1 MAKSIL
7 ANINPRI
14 LRWARETAR
23 LTPEAAAKAVAVSV
37 EKLLA
42 CEAGDDQLTFNQF
55 LAAANAYKRA
65 PALFYL
71 EEPPNGFQPIQDF
84 RRLPDVAEDPLST
97 SLAWAVRQARERREI
112 ALELRGDLDDPV
124 RAFALTASIRDDVE
138 KTGQAIRTALGVRK
152 DDQIGW
158 RAKAFDN
165 WRLAIEAL
173 DVLVFM
179 VPKIPLA
186 EMRGVAIADETLPV
200 ILVNSRDR
208 TNGRTF
214 TLLHEFCHLL
224 VRASGISGFGEPDEP
239 QKARIEAFC
248 NAVAA
253 AALVPAGWLLE
264 EPLVRTKGD
273 QKTWDSDEL
282 AALANRFGVSR
293 EVVLR
298 RLLTLGR
305 TTAAHYESHRRA
317 FIKEYE
323 DLADVKSEGGPARHI
338 VVLSQL
344 GRGFTRLILRGYHD
358 QQLTLRDVANHLNMR
373 AGAVAAIEQAA
384 FGLKA

>member
-1 MAKSIL
+1 MAKSIP
-7 ANINPRI
+7 ANVNPRI
-14 LRWARETAR
+14 LQWAREAAR
-23 LTPEAAAKAVAVSV
+23 LAPEAAAKAIAVSV

-42 CEAGDDQLTFNQF
+42 CEAGDEQLTFNQF

-71 EEPPNGFQPIQDF
+71 DAPPAGFQPIQDF
-84 RRLPDVAEDPLST
+84 RRLPDLGEDPLSAP
-97 SLAWAVRQARERREI
+97 LAWAVRQAHERREV
-112 ALELRGDLDDPV
+112 AVELRNDLDDPV
-124 RAFALTASIRDDVE
+124 KPFALAATLRDDVE
-138 KTGQAIRTALGVRK
+138 KTGQAIRAALGVRK
-152 DDQIGW
+152 EDQIGW
-158 RAKAFDN
+158 RVKAFDN

-186 EMRGVAIADETLPV
+186 EMRGVAIADASMPV

-224 VRASGISGFGEPDEP
+224 LHASGISGFAESDDP
-239 QKARIEAFC
+239 QKARVEQFC

-264 EPLVRTKGD
+264 EPLVRAKGD
-273 QKTWDSDEL
+273 QKTWAADEL
-282 AALANRFGVSR
+282 TALAARFGISR
-293 EVVLR
+293 EVALR

-317 FIKEYE
+317 FVKEYE
-323 DLADVKSEGGPARHI
+323 DLADAKSDGGPARHI

-358 QQLTLRDVANHLNMR
+358 QQLTLRDVANHLNLR
-373 AGAVAAIEQAA
+373 AGTVPAIEQAA
-384 FGLKA
+384 FGMKA